1 MIKIVS
7 LPCGGA
13 FAPARRPAA
22 GGAAAPWAGCG
33 CLSAL
38 VSPCV
43 AQRTAGGAFAVWA
56 VLQRHMGRFAASYG
70 PFCNAERPVSCCRTA
85 CVGNPLALSYF
96 APRGAE
102 LCVAWRQRWLRAS
115 DVRGAGW
122 HQWGVLVPPALAK
135 RASCK
140 ASAPIVAMPGC
151 LRALR
156 E

>member
-13 FAPARRPAA
+13 FAPARRPPARGKGCPLGGLWALVCPCLPMCGAA
-22 GGAAAPWAGCG
+22 GGRWRLC
-33 CLSAL
+33 
-38 VSPCV
+38 
-43 AQRTAGGAFAVWA
+43 RT
-56 VLQRHMGRFAASYG
+56 GRFAASYG

-96 APRGAE
+96 APRGAKP
-102 LCVAWRQRWLRAS
+102 CVAWRQRWLRAS

-122 HQWGVLVPPALAK
+122 HQCGGLVPPALAK

-151 LRALR
+151 LCALR
-156 E
+156 Q

>member
-33 CLSAL
+33 RLSAL

-56 VLQRHMGRFAASYG
+56 VLQRHTGRFAMPNG
-70 PFCNAERPVSCCRTA
+70 PFRAAERPVWATRWHSATLRP
-85 CVGNPLALSYF
+85 G
-96 APRGAE
+96 GAE
-102 LCVAWRQRWLRAS
+102 LCVAWRQRWLRAY

-122 HQWGVLVPPALAK
+122 HQWGGLVPPALVK

-140 ASAPIVAMPGC
+140 ASVPIVAMPGC

-156 E
+156 

>member
-13 FAPARRPAA
+13 FAPARRPPAR
-22 GGAAAPWAGCG
+22 GAAAPWAGCG
-33 CLSAL
+33 RLSAH
-38 VSPCV
+38 V
-43 AQRTAGGAFAVWA
+43 APMCGAADCRRRLCRT
-56 VLQRHMGRFAASYG
+56 GRFAASYG

-96 APRGAE
+96 SPRGAKP
-102 LCVAWRQRWLRAS
+102 CVAWRQRWLRAY

-122 HQWGVLVPPALAK
+122 HQCGGLVPPALAK

-140 ASAPIVAMPGC
+140 VSAPIVAMPGC

-156 E
+156 

>member
-33 CLSAL
+33 RLSAH
-38 VSPCV
+38 V
-43 AQRTAGGAFAVWA
+43 APMCGAADCRRR
-56 VLQRHMGRFAASYG
+56 LCRMGRFAASYG

-122 HQWGVLVPPALAK
+122 HQWGVLVPPALVK

-156 E
+156 

>member
-13 FAPARRPAA
+13 FAPARRLPA

-33 CLSAL
+33 CLSAH
-38 VSPCV
+38 V
-43 AQRTAGGAFAVWA
+43 AHMCGAADCRRRLCRT
-56 VLQRHMGRFAASYG
+56 GRFAASYG

-96 APRGAE
+96 APRGE
-102 LCVAWRQRWLRAS
+102 EPCVAWRQRLPRAY
-115 DVRGAGW
+115 DVRGVGW
-122 HQWGVLVPPALAK
+122 HQWGGLVPPALAK

-151 LRALR
+151 LCALR
-156 E
+156 